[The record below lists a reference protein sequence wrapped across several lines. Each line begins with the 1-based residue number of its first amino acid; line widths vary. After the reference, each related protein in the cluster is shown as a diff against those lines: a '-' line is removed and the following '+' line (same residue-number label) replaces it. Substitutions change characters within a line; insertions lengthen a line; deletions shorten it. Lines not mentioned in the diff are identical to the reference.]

1 MDLRVWKSQSMGGW
15 GKATGV
21 LTGCKAQRREGVQ
34 GKQRALQSREPRS
47 SKWRMVLPKKRPE
60 QMLSR
65 QESGI

>member
-1 MDLRVWKSQSMGGW
+1 MDLIVWKSQSMRGW
-15 GKATGV
+15 GKAQGG
-21 LTGCKAQRREGVQ
+21 LTGCKAQRREGVK

-47 SKWRMVLPKKRPE
+47 YKWLMVLPKKRPE